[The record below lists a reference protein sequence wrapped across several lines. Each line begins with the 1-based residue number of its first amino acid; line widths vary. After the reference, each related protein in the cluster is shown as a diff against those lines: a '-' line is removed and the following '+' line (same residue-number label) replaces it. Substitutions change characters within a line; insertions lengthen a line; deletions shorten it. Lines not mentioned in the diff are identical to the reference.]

1 MCLPRAE
8 RNRFWRHRRV
18 GVLVA
23 AVLLAGLPWT
33 QAWAGFF
40 SSAAQ
45 EAGEHFKRDDFDTAA
60 ALFRD
65 DYRRGVALYR
75 AERYPEAAE
84 AFEAVTRPAIALDA
98 QYNLGNA
105 RFKMAD
111 YQAAV
116 AAYGRV
122 LETDPNH
129 DDARHNLML
138 AQHMLALLDPDQ
150 QERPPVEAQKPRDPG
165 RREQA
170 AGTERQRSEEP
181 PPREQADEQQ
191 PQEQEAQEK
200 QESSGQ
206 DSEQQAAGEQQ
217 EAEPQE
223 SEEQED
229 SEQQES
235 GQQQAEQSESGE
247 QSSGAQQASGEES
260 EDQSGEQSG
269 DSESG
274 EGAGQV
280 SGAESGQEGDSAGA
294 QSGEEAAEQSA
305 QQAGAQSESRSSD
318 ANAEAYDAAA
328 GGRPGE
334 DTDQVGGE
342 QTSEGGNE
350 PSPQD
355 SREEV
360 AAEGQRLSRDET
372 GGTTSQDTNEHTSA
386 ETGEQPGKGTDER
399 AGNENGNLED
409 AQNTGRTREQTGA
422 EAVSQASEQ
431 REEPGG
437 AEDVAREQLA
447 DQGGQERR
455 EDRAGET
462 GPEQH
467 EGEEGTGQERSE
479 EPISGLDYRG
489 EKLGSQQGRDEQSRD
504 GQSELPGEWAAGSA
518 DGQDRPRDSQASR
531 AVDRFDQ
538 LGRRSEGVEDATTPP
553 APGFGPGGQ
562 GGSIGMM
569 PTEMLVEQWLDRIE
583 ADPARL
589 LRNQFR
595 VEEQREWQSSQGSL
609 LESQPW

>member
-18 GVLVA
+18 GVLA
-23 AVLLAGLPWT
+23 ASAVLLAGLPWT

-84 AFEAVTRPAIALDA
+84 AFETVTRPAVALDA

-122 LETDPNH
+122 LETDPDH
-129 DDARHNLML
+129 EDARHNLML
-138 AQHMLALLDPDQ
+138 AQQMLALLDPDQ

-165 RREQA
+165 R
-170 AGTERQRSEEP
+170 QRSEER

-191 PQEQEAQEK
+191 SQEQEAQEK
-200 QESSGQ
+200 QESDGQ
-206 DSEQQAAGEQQ
+206 ESEQQTAGEQQ

-223 SEEQED
+223 SGEQED
-229 SEQQES
+229 SEQEES
-235 GQQQAEQSESGE
+235 GQEQAEQSESGE

-274 EGAGQV
+274 EGAGQM

-294 QSGEEAAEQSA
+294 QSGEEAAEQSG

-342 QTSEGGNE
+342 QPSEGGNE
-350 PSPQD
+350 ASAQD
-355 SREEV
+355 DREEA
-360 AAEGQRLSRDET
+360 AAEGQRQSRDKT
-372 GGTTSQDTNEHTSA
+372 GGTTSQDTGEHTSA

-399 AGNENGNLED
+399 AGNKDGNLED
-409 AQNTGRTREQTGA
+409 VQNTGRTREQTGA
-422 EAVSQASEQ
+422 EAIGQASEQ

-437 AEDVAREQLA
+437 AEDTAWEQLA
-447 DQGGQERR
+447 DRGGEERH

-462 GPEQH
+462 GPEQQ
-467 EGEEGTGQERSE
+467 EGAEGTGQERSQ

-489 EKLGSQQGRDEQSRD
+489 EKSGSKQGRDEHGRD

-538 LGRRSEGVEDATTPP
+538 LGRRSEGAEDATTPP

-609 LESQPW
+609 LEPQPW